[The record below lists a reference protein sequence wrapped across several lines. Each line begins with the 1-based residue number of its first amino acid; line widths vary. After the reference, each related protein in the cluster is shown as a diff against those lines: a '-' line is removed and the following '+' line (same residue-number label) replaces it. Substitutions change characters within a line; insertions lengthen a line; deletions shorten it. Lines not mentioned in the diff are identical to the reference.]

1 MKKLIVIA
9 ILFCLTSISV
19 FAQHDHSSNTT
30 EPSNSATIASDNKN
44 VSQLLTLYYNIKD
57 ALVADNANAAS
68 AKAAKFVKTANSIDY
83 KVISEG
89 NINAVLKD
97 AGRISET
104 KDIKQQRNLF
114 ANLSNN
120 MTALAK
126 AVKLTDQP
134 VYQQYCP
141 MKKAYWLSSEQAIKN
156 PYFGSS
162 MLTCGKVTE
171 TLK

>member
-9 ILFCLTSISV
+9 TLFCFTSTSV
-19 FAQHDHSSNTT
+19 FAQHDLRSNTT
-30 EPSNSATIASDNKN
+30 ERSNSATIASDNKN
-44 VSQLLTLYYNIKD
+44 VSQLLNLYYNIKD

-68 AKAAKFVKTANSIDY
+68 AKAAEFVKTANSIDF

-89 NINAVLKD
+89 NINALLKD

-126 AVKLTDQP
+126 AVKLTDLP

>member
-1 MKKLIVIA
+1 M
-9 ILFCLTSISV
+9 LFSLTSVSV
-19 FAQHDHSSNTT
+19 SAQHDHSGHKT
-30 EPSNSATIASDNKN
+30 EPSSSTTAASDNKN
-44 VSQLLTLYYNIKD
+44 VSQLLALYYNIKD

-68 AKAAKFVKTANSIDY
+68 AQAAEFVKTANSIDY

-89 NINAVLKD
+89 NINALLKD

-104 KDIKQQRNLF
+104 KDIKQQRSLF
-114 ANLSNN
+114 ANLSTN
-120 MTALAK
+120 MSALAK

>member
-9 ILFCLTSISV
+9 TLFCLTSVSV
-19 FAQHDHSSNTT
+19 SAQHDHSVHKT
-30 EPSNSATIASDNKN
+30 EPSVSTTTASDNKN
-44 VSQLLTLYYNIKD
+44 VSQLLTLYFSIKD

-68 AKAAKFVKTANSIDY
+68 AQAAEFVKTANSIDY

-89 NINAVLKD
+89 NINALLKD

-114 ANLSNN
+114 ANLSTN
-120 MTALAK
+120 MAALAK